1 MTLLVQDLPTLRV
14 TTALDQSQRT
24 GATPMLVLALVLR
37 LGVLK
42 GKVGHDIPGVV
53 NTDEQE
59 QKRSSSDDQ
68 QCKFWE

>member
-1 MTLLVQDLPTLRV
+1 ML
-14 TTALDQSQRT
+14 
-24 GATPMLVLALVLR
+24 LVLALVLR

-59 QKRSSSDDQ
+59 QNRSSSDDQ